1 MLRRAHG
8 LGAPGRLPVQWA
20 AQVAHE
26 AVAVHVHGLADERS
40 TMAVHAPE
48 AKSAEGAYAVA
59 EE

>member
-1 MLRRAHG
+1 MLR
-8 LGAPGRLPVQWA
+8 A

-26 AVAVHVHGLADERS
+26 AIAVHVHGLADERS

-59 EE
+59 EQ

>member
-8 LGAPGRLPVQWA
+8 LGAAGRLPVQRS
-20 AQVAHE
+20 AQIAHE
-26 AVAVHVHGLADERS
+26 AVAVHVHDLADERS

-48 AKSAEGAYAVA
+48 AKSAEGADAVA